1 MPDGGQTQT
10 CTWTGYSGTKYQY
23 GIYPIGT
30 SFVADPGNYIYAKLS
45 GPGLWSAVYIGEA
58 EDLSTRF
65 DNHHAATCIG
75 RNGATHIHVHLSS
88 ANRQVRLNEETDLR
102 RSHSTPCN
110 KQ

>member
-1 MPDGGQTQT
+1 MPDGGQVKT
-10 CTWTGYSGTKYQY
+10 CTWTGISGKQYEY

-30 SFVADPGNYIYAKLS
+30 SFVAKPGNYVHAKVS
-45 GPGLWSAVYIGEA
+45 GLGRWSAVYIGET

-65 DNHHAATCIG
+65 ENHHAAHCIA

-88 ANRQVRLNEETDLR
+88 ADRQVRLNEETDLR
-102 RSHSTPCN
+102 RSHNTPCN